1 MRKACRLVLWLS
13 IAVSLAGVV
22 ASPAA
27 AADDA
32 FYLRD
37 GERVVFFGDSITQS
51 GQYVEYVEAF
61 LRTRFPDRT
70 IAIVNHGIS
79 SETVSGTTEAD
90 HVPPRPDAHRRFD
103 RDVAAWKPDVLVAC
117 FGMNDGNYHP
127 FGAERFE
134 RYQAG
139 VRRLLERGAS
149 AGARAATLLTPPPFD
164 PYRRTAGDPAAT
176 SFGYK
181 FAAIDYDHTLTEYS
195 RFVVS
200 LAEEDGGPLVADVH
214 TAMNEHLARR
224 RESRVSFTLSPD
236 AVHPD
241 PTGHW
246 LMAQTLLLAW
256 HAPAECATAEIDAA
270 ALAVRQGDAGELAR
284 DGDGLRFAWTTPL
297 PMPLDPRWDAESLA
311 LEAVAERLNRHR
323 LVIAGLSADRYRLLA
338 DGQDIGEFSR
348 DQLADGID
356 LTALPALPTNRRAA
370 EVLALVQE
378 RSQAI
383 YSAWRKTIA
392 APDDEGVKSEQ
403 VAADRRAEEMDSQ
416 LRELCRPLRME
427 LRLDPVVTGAQ

>member
-1 MRKACRLVLWLS
+1 MNPRRTVLSLFAACAS
-13 IAVSLAGVV
+13 AAIALIAL
-22 ASPAA
+22 PA

-37 GERVVFFGDSITQS
+37 GETVLFFGDSITQS
-51 GQYVEYVEAF
+51 GQYVEYVEAY
-61 LRTRFPDRT
+61 LRTRFPEQRFT
-70 IAIVNHGIS
+70 VINHGIS

-90 HVPPRPDAHRRFD
+90 HDPPRPDAHRRFD
-103 RDVAAWKPDVLVAC
+103 RDVAAWRPDVLAAC

-127 FGAERFE
+127 FDSQRYE

-149 AGARAATLLTPPPFD
+149 AGARIALLTPPPFD
-164 PYRRTAGDPAAT
+164 AYRRAAGDPNAV

-200 LAEEDGGPLVADVH
+200 LMDEEGGPRVGDVH
-214 TAMNEHLARR
+214 TVMNEHLARR
-224 RESRVSFTLSPD
+224 RAERVSFTLSPD

-256 HAPAECATAEIDAA
+256 NAPADCAIAEIDAA
-270 ALAVRQGDAGELAR
+270 ALTAKRGEVSEIAR
-284 DGDGLRFAWTTPL
+284 DEEGLRFVWTTPL
-297 PMPLDPRWDAESLA
+297 PMPLDPRWDAASIA
-311 LEAVAERLNRHR
+311 LERVAERLNRHR
-323 LVIAGLSADRYRLLA
+323 LVVAGLSADRYRLLA
-338 DGQDIGEFSR
+338 DGREFAEFSR
-348 DQLADGID
+348 EELAAGID
-356 LTALPALPTNRRAA
+356 LTDLPELPTNRRAA

-378 RSQAI
+378 RSKTI
-383 YSAWRKTIA
+383 YAAWRKTIVL
-392 APDDEGVKSEQ
+392 PDDETVKQEQ
-403 VAADRRAEEMDSQ
+403 AAANRRAEELDAQ
-416 LRELCRPLRME
+416 LRELCRPMRVE
-427 LRLDPVVTGAQ
+427 LRLMAR